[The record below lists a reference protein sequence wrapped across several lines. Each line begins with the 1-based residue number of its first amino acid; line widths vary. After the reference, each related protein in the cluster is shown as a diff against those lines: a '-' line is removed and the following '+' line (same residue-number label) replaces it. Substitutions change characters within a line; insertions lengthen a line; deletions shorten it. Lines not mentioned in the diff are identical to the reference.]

1 MNLLRTLFRWIAP
14 LVVLGGAVAIFMAMG
29 SQPPP
34 LRKTAD
40 GPIALSVKTVAARAL
55 AGGLDIE
62 ADGVVV
68 PLREVTLAAE
78 VGGRVVE
85 KSELCKAGHF
95 VKKGSVLFRIDPR
108 DYELDVARLERELS
122 QAGLL
127 IEEIDEEIS
136 QNAATIDLARQQL
149 DLARKE
155 AARLGG
161 LKADRFISEG
171 EHERSLRDELTAT
184 NTLTTLTGQ
193 NRVLAKRRNRLQ
205 EAQGLAGTMLERSR
219 LDLARTQVVA
229 PVDGVVVE
237 DTVEQD
243 SFVAKGT
250 PLVTVEDTSAA
261 EIRTSLR
268 MDEVARI
275 WGGLREGGNSP
286 LAAHDIP
293 DTPAK
298 VVFRLGDKVFEWDG
312 LLSRQEG
319 RGLDEKT
326 RTLPCRVIVK
336 APDQLRALDRYGAP
350 MATLPPGSPGS
361 LLRGMFVEVRVQ
373 VEAPM
378 PLVSVPQEVVRPSG
392 DLFVV
397 RDGKLVILRPRP
409 FHTGNGIVAF
419 EQGIDGLQAG
429 DRVVAS
435 QLSNPRE
442 GMLLSEETP

>member
-1 MNLLRTLFRWIAP
+1 M
-14 LVVLGGAVAIFMAMG
+14 
-29 SQPPP
+29 
-34 LRKTAD
+34 
-40 GPIALSVKTVAARAL
+40 
-55 AGGLDIE
+55 
-62 ADGVVV
+62 
-68 PLREVTLAAE
+68 
-78 VGGRVVE
+78 
-85 KSELCKAGHF
+85 
-95 VKKGSVLFRIDPR
+95 
-108 DYELDVARLERELS
+108 
-122 QAGLL
+122 
-127 IEEIDEEIS
+127 
-136 QNAATIDLARQQL
+136 
-149 DLARKE
+149 
-155 AARLGG
+155 
-161 LKADRFISEG
+161 
-171 EHERSLRDELTAT
+171 
-184 NTLTTLTGQ
+184 
-193 NRVLAKRRNRLQ
+193 
-205 EAQGLAGTMLERSR
+205 
-219 LDLARTQVVA
+219 
-229 PVDGVVVE
+229 DGVVVE
-237 DTVEQD
+237 DKVEQD

-336 APDQLRALDRYGAP
+336 DPDQLRALDRYGAP

-392 DLFVV
+392 DLFVL

-409 FHTGNGIVAF
+409 FHTGGGIVAF
-419 EQGIDGLQAG
+419 EQGIDGLQPG

-442 GMLLSEETP
+442 GMLISEDVP